1 MYLKVLMFQQNQDI
15 HVLMLLVSDKL
26 RQMGVQIFADK
37 RAKQKGFVL
46 SFTFTVKVTSS
57 AIQIP
62 KDSKACLSLVVSF
75 YSFIFYIMGCAA
87 HCTVLGLPSGELG
100 FCGNIY
106 PVNFTMDS
114 GEKPFHCQ
122 GQVKGFYNKTNIC
135 MLWRNIQI
143 LFLYPNINEDMNNAS
158 HRYLLGAKKKRNAI
172 VVEQVHLSL

>member
-1 MYLKVLMFQQNQDI
+1 MFQQNQDI
-15 HVLMLLVSDKL
+15 NVLMLLVSDKL
-26 RQMGVQIFADK
+26 RQMCVQIFADK
-37 RAKQKGFVL
+37 RAKHKGFVL

-62 KDSKACLSLVVSF
+62 KDSKAWLSLVVSF
-75 YSFIFYIMGCAA
+75 YSFILYIMGCAA
-87 HCTVLGLPSGELG
+87 HCSGPVLREAW

-122 GQVKGFYNKTNIC
+122 GQVKGSYNKTNIC
-135 MLWRNIQI
+135 MLWRYIQI
-143 LFLYPNINEDMNNAS
+143 LSLYPHINEDMNNAS